1 MRPDS
6 PHPSFFHSLNALRFL
21 LAVCCLAGLVL
32 FIMLGVSS
40 IGTPLT
46 PGETITAGDLT
57 LSLNAEGRI
66 TGLYEGDTGGAN
78 HRANGRSTPLLSLVV
93 EESPGA
99 PVSTG
104 TDVHYRSQSWRYT
117 TRTAETGETA
127 RGSYLFRFSD
137 RIEVTVEVVQ
147 KPGYATL
154 EVTAIANPE
163 GKDVR
168 LVLWG
173 PLATDISAHVGETVG
188 VVSDRD
194 FAVGLVGVNA
204 RTLGGWPQQYPQ
216 TGLEAE
222 AVGDAGQGGACRY
235 DFAVCAALPTTFGS
249 MLQAYTRDYSVER
262 VFKAWSAGGNE
273 GPLPVAPLTGEQAR
287 HGQLVGSKVALFGVA
302 RGVTAVGDESLRDAM
317 DAAVLDRLGAIGS
330 GEDLPHPMVSKVWGK
345 RAEQANAPHLIFTD
359 LSSAN
364 LDSALTLAN
373 DLGWQTVYRNTGWGV
388 FDGGGLGVGSDFG
401 GNDAG
406 LRAAAQRAAQR
417 RVGLGSHSR
426 FGAIPGS
433 LAARHVADLLVTHYG
448 VLDGDLSPAATAL
461 RLKPYPG
468 ATSEELR
475 SAFSATGG
483 VVRIGEE
490 LIAYGSVT
498 PAAQGVLALASL
510 QRGHEG
516 TVEAAHADGA
526 RAGLLGRPAGQSG
539 YLAGPGL
546 LQDLLAPRLV
556 TRLNQ
561 GIRAFTFGSSAHLTR
576 GGYGALAQNLALAQV
591 WSGLAD
597 GEDFVLG
604 SATALPWTWHL
615 NTRYDWG
622 MTGADTVTADTDYH
636 RANQVYFRRNYLPPM
651 LGWWRLDS
659 ANEWRRALTQAAAFD
674 AGFAWFG
681 SVSEAGRLGAP
692 LRGEIRDWRNAQL
705 AGTFDRQS
713 RFLMQAPAAG
723 VRLDKVQHERGIGP
737 TWRLSDWAA
746 SGAAGG
752 RRSNGRYLAPQLRG
766 FPLTN
771 LARDARVTVSG
782 VLDSSYSGALAVDTH
797 TGVGTVAGEPG
808 LSGAGEWAIAGSAP
822 DKWIELAWDSPREL
836 RRIILF
842 DRALPDQNVSAGALT
857 FTHADGATST
867 LSVSGIAA
875 DGAPKVVDFA
885 PKTVRQVRFTLTA
898 VSGTA
903 PGLAEFVALGP
914 NPHYRD
920 GALAAGATVT
930 GVTAGEAARLTDGVI
945 AAGTDAFA
953 TLAGNS
959 AALDLGGQYYL
970 NGLTVWHYFGD
981 ARTYHDV
988 VFEVADNPGFTNSTI
1003 VFNNDTDNS
1012 LGLGAGTD
1020 AEYPETSAGKQVLF
1034 APLPGRYLRLWSGG
1048 NTVNDANHLTEV
1060 EVYGTGNGATDVAA
1074 GGITSGNAAAIGL
1087 GNAIDHDPA
1096 TLASV
1101 GTGAQYLQLDL
1112 GREKRVNSLLV
1123 LRDNADMRTY
1133 RGVVYRLSAT
1143 ADFSADV
1150 TTVFNNDN
1158 DNLHGLK
1165 LGESTDTAYQETANG
1180 RYVRFTPVTARYVRL
1195 YSAGSNYDNTNR
1207 YREVLVGTAQAGAA
1221 APSARQAPAT
1231 ASKSSSGGTLARSV
1245 AKSTKAKPT
1254 EKSTT
1259 PTLSSATVTGN
1270 TLTLT
1275 YDEALDGTSVPAS
1288 SAFAVKAGPSGSLAA
1303 ALADTMPVA
1312 VAGRT
1317 VILTLAAAVSM
1328 TDVVQVSYTA
1338 PESGKLQ
1345 DAVGNAAGN
1354 LTNQAVTNETPSA
1367 DKLITAGDLA
1377 LQIDSMGVVT
1387 GLREGSAAG
1396 TDHNVSAQS
1405 TTLVSLVVESAS
1417 TARASTGMSAH
1428 YKPTGLTYTAGTAG
1442 DGETARGVYTFSF
1455 ADNISAEVTAVEK
1468 AGYATLELTGLANPN
1483 GKDVRIVRWG
1493 PLTTDITESVGEM
1506 VGVVSDRDFAI
1517 GMLGVNAKTL
1527 GGWPREYQ
1535 GLSYASVAVG
1545 GNPWGS
1551 RQRAVRQGHKA
1562 ARAVITTF
1570 GTALHSFTR
1579 DFTVERVIETNRIEA
1594 ARAPKRRT
1602 PALTGARADAGRLVG
1617 SKVAVFGVSRADAG
1631 SGDASFREV
1640 LAAQAL
1646 DRVGVIELGEGLP
1659 HPIVGNVWA
1668 KRSKK
1673 AAAPYLILTDLSTS
1687 NLDTAAAW
1695 ATDIGWGTVYRDTA
1709 WGVWTDGSFG
1719 SVRSQFGGNASGLQ
1733 AGIDQAERGHV
1744 DLGTHSLFG
1753 FIPPSFAGDHP
1764 TKLMVTWEADLD
1776 ANITSNATSL
1786 TVRADAGTTG
1796 GELRGGIS
1804 SNDGYLRIGSEII
1817 RYRSRSRRRN
1827 NLKLGNLQRS
1837 REGTTAA
1844 AHSAGAQVGLLKRTS
1859 YSGFNNYHAELSLYD
1874 DELIPRL
1881 VAALNRGIGDF
1892 SFDGSEWLS
1901 ESKYGLLTQN
1911 LVMRKIY
1918 DDLADNEDFVH
1929 DMAMGN
1935 PYTWHLNSRYNWG
1948 ETGDDIRVAHQSY
1961 RWGNQVF
1968 FKRNLML
1975 RPRMVGWWNID
1986 NANEWRWALGKVSA
2000 FDAWF
2005 GYFGSAGD
2013 ASRYNANLRAEI
2025 RDWTNAIRAGAFDW
2039 PNRFVMQERYDYF
2052 RLDKVSYSRA
2062 LGPTWKLSD
2071 WATSGNSGGGRS
2083 NSRYIAP
2090 QMRGFPLTNLAPD
2103 AKVAVSGVLDNSYGG
2118 ALAVDTSTG
2127 ASSETN
2133 RYLTDT
2139 NGSGEWAIASSA
2151 TDKWIELS
2159 WDSARKI
2166 RRIILFD
2173 REFANQNTSAG
2184 TLTFTHADS
2193 STTTQAVTGISS
2205 DGSPKIVD
2213 FAQKTV
2219 TKVRFTLTGTSG
2231 TAPGLGEFVVLGPSS
2246 HYQSTTLAADGT
2258 VTGVTAGQ
2266 AGRVNDGA
2274 IAAGSTA
2281 FATLTDNNA
2290 VLDLGGQYNIGGLN
2304 VWHRLGGA
2312 SRQYHD
2318 VIFEIADN
2326 SDFDNATIVFNTD
2339 ADDSL
2344 GRGAGGDAAYAEG
2357 SAGKL
2362 VQFAPVPGRYVRLW
2376 SNGNTVDSGNH
2387 LTEVEVYGTGNGTT
2401 DVADSGVTSGN
2412 NAATNLANVIDHS
2425 LDSEMANAG
2434 DGAQYVQI
2442 DLGAVKT
2449 VNSLLVMRDDANAR
2463 TYKGVVYRLSET
2475 ANFSSGVTTVFHND
2489 NDNLHDLR
2497 LGESTDG
2504 EYEETENGRYVRF
2517 APARAR
2523 YVRLYSSGSD
2533 RDDSNR
2539 YREVLVGTEEA
2550 GTARPPLPVSIA
2562 VTERIVTPTAIAQ
2575 TAGDTLS
2582 GYAFAVG
2589 NLIDGVGLSETPT
2602 VDNLD
2607 SVTSGTSD
2615 SHVWVTG
2622 SQGSPHYFSNSNNP
2636 DPQFRLTLDG
2646 PHTLMALVVWGYQ
2659 GSANEATD
2667 FTVEFSTDGGQSY
2680 VATETVQT
2688 SALLGAAGAAGAGR
2702 LEFDETHEANHV
2714 RLTITSNARVR
2725 GFSTVGGDRVGMSE
2739 IRFVATAEPTETA
2752 SVAAANGSLVVLQNT
2767 AGTIDLSALAA
2778 GDMLTYAVA
2787 TQPANGTVS
2796 LMGSVATYTPNTDSF
2811 GSDSFGYG
2819 VTDAESNSDTGTIA
2833 VTVNRPP
2840 AAQDGTLL
2848 TQLGVAAEI
2857 DVSLLAS
2864 DLDDDTLSFRVG
2876 RQPDHG
2882 TALLRFQTGGN
2893 IVYTPEHGYTGA
2905 DSFTYI
2911 AEDGA
2916 GGMDTGTIT
2925 VTVSMPPPPPVTVTI
2940 ASTATFPTKDAFTV
2954 TLTFSKSVTG
2964 LEVGEVTVTNGT
2976 ASNFSGL
2983 GTTYTVTVTPAAG
2996 YAGAVT
3002 VSVAAGAA
3010 TAVGLGNAAA
3020 SQTFAVDT
3028 KAPALSS
3035 ATVTGSTLTLTYD
3048 EALDGTSVPASSA
3061 FAVKAGPSGS
3071 LAAALADTMPV
3082 AVSGRTVILTLA
3094 AAVSMTDVVQ
3104 VSYTA
3109 PESGKLQDAVGNA
3122 AGNLSAR
3129 TVINNTSPPPPPPG
3143 TFGRQTEYTW
3153 NAYTSAKPFATDFN
3167 DDGRG
3172 DLGVWVSPTGNWYIR
3187 YGNGAGQFSGQTSY
3201 NWRADPVAELFA
3213 GDFNNDG
3220 DGDIGV
3226 WTHSGVANFYVRYG
3240 DGTGQFAS
3248 SSQTVY
3254 SWYGIDLDGKA
3265 VAADFD
3271 GDGRHD
3277 IGVWEPAEGNW
3288 YIRYGD
3294 GAGQFRDQTVYKW
3307 KVAAGVRQFAG
3318 DFNNDGFGD
3327 IGVWDP
3333 SAGSWRIR
3341 YGDGTG
3347 QFSRET
3353 SYTWK
3358 VASGAHP
3365 IAADFDNDGYDD
3377 IGLWETGSGKWYI
3390 RYLQGSARGFTLAQR
3405 PSPAARGTIAAITLT
3420 TGRAS
3425 YREEVSGYF
3434 SHAETYT
3441 AVSGSSAIARVRVT
3455 GSLVTITPVAAGAT
3469 TVTVTAANGD
3479 TASTATQ
3486 TIAVTVRADSV
3497 PTESVVDDKLPDQ
3510 NVVWTG
3516 RGSNY
3521 ARQGMPIGNG
3531 TYSALVWAGS
3541 NRDLYLLLG
3550 ANDFWD
3556 ENIHL
3561 NRPGRI
3567 RIRYSG
3573 TPFDSGFRQELKLK
3587 EGEIVVTAGTNPAI
3601 ETRIWADANAPVI
3614 HIESERTGGT
3624 ADYTMTVSFE
3634 SSRPTQT
3641 NGDQG
3646 LLNYY
3651 DIDVDRHSPYTAI
3664 KRADRTETAGNVVYW
3679 YQRNANSYF
3688 DEVLE
3693 LQGLVASRHSDLL
3706 TGRTYGGR
3714 LEGEGF
3720 TASGTA
3726 VSKTGSS
3733 GRVAVTLHSEVV
3745 DSVAAWKT
3753 RLNALRVPFT
3763 TSIETQR
3770 TAHRTWWANFWNR
3783 SYIFASG
3790 DSDATN
3796 LTQKYVLT
3804 RYRQACAGRTPGM
3817 PLRFNGSIF
3826 TVGKSSDAD
3835 HRPWNSYHAFNQ
3847 RFAFWGMLPSGDF
3860 DLMQPNFDLYANSL
3874 QMAKDRVFAYWGPET
3889 KGAMWPEIVGL
3900 HGHVIG
3906 AEYAWSR
3913 DPTSHYWH
3921 DAPGTPDT
3929 PILSRATRHL
3939 YTSNVELVAMLLDY
3953 YEYTQDREFASTRL
3967 LPVAKEV
3974 LAFYFTRWEI
3984 AADGELHIDDAYSG
3998 EKDWNVDNPTADVSG
4013 LHKMLAGLL
4022 ALPADL
4028 TAAADRTDWTT
4039 KQGQLPAIPV
4049 SGGRLNTGENL
4060 VLGQETNNQ
4069 NLYPIFPMR
4078 LYGYGQPNLQVAVDS
4093 YNNRRGKFPTSG
4105 TQAWR
4110 HDAAHAAYLGL
4121 VTEAKT
4127 MVKGSLGAPTKSG
4140 WRFPTFSDGNPDG
4153 DPSVERSAI
4162 GKIAFQAMLLHPGA
4176 GNRVNLLNA
4185 WPSSWDV
4192 KFKLHAPGK
4201 VIVKGEKSQTGITY
4215 AVTPGSS
4222 SANVVVR
4229 GTLTETNATDTTT
4242 PPLSSAT
4249 VTGNTLTLIYNEAL
4263 DAASVPAAS
4272 AFAVQAGPSG
4282 SLVAAPLAAGN
4293 AVAVAGSS
4301 VTLTL
4306 ASAVAAG
4313 ATVTVSYTAP
4323 DTNPVRDA
4331 AGNAAGNLT
4340 NRAVT
4345 NETGLP
4351 KVAIASTAT
4360 FPTKDA
4366 FTVTLTFSK
4375 SVTGLEV
4382 GEVTVTNGT
4391 ASNFSGLGTTYT
4403 VTVTPAAG
4411 YAGAVTVSVAAGAA
4425 TAVGLGNAAASQTF
4439 AVDTKAPALSS
4450 ATVTGST
4457 LTLTYDEA
4465 LDGTS
4470 VPASSAF
4477 AVKAGPSGSLA
4488 AALADTMPVAVA
4500 GRTVILTLAAAV
4512 SMTDVVQVSYTAP
4525 ESGKLQDAVGNAA
4538 GNLTNQAVTNE
4549 TPSAD
4554 KLITA
4559 GDLALQIDSMG
4570 VVTGLREGSAA
4581 GTDHNVSA
4589 QSTTLVSLVVE
4600 SASTARVST
4609 GMSAH
4614 YKPTGLTYTAG
4625 TAGDGETARGVYTF
4639 SFADN
4644 ISAEVTAVEKAGYAT
4659 LELTGLANPNG
4670 KDVRIVRW
4678 GPLTTDITESVGE
4691 MVGVVSDRDFAIGM
4705 LGVNA
4710 KTLGGWPREYQGL
4723 SYASVAVGGN
4733 PWGSRQRAVR
4743 QGHKAARAVITTFG
4757 TALHSFTRDFTVER
4771 VIETNRIEAAR
4782 APKRRT
4788 PALTGAR
4795 ADAGRLVGSKVAVFG
4810 VSRADAGSGDASFR
4824 EVLAAQALDRVGVI
4838 ELGEGLP
4845 HPIVGNVWAKRSK
4858 KAAAPY
4864 LILTDLSTSNLD
4876 TAAAWATDIGWGTVY
4891 RDTAWG
4897 VWTDGSFGSVRSQFG
4912 GNASGLQAGIDQA
4925 ERGHVDLGTHSLFG
4939 FIPPSFAGD
4948 HPTKLMVTWE
4958 ADLDANIT
4966 NNATSLTVRPDD
4978 GTTAAELRGGISSND
4993 GYLRIGSEIIRY
5005 RSRSQSGNNL
5015 KLGNLQRSREGTTA
5029 AAHSAG
5035 AQVGLLR
5042 RTSYSGF
5049 NNYHAELSLYDD
5061 ELIPRLVAALNR
5073 GIGDFSFDGS
5083 EWLSES
5089 KYGLLTQNLVMR
5101 KIYDDLADNEDFVHD
5116 MAMGNPYTW
5125 HLNSRYNWGETGDDI
5140 RVAHQSYR
5148 WGNQVF
5154 FKRNLM
5160 LRPRMVG
5167 WWNIDNANEWRWAL
5181 GKASAFDA
5189 WFGYFGSAGDA
5200 SRYNANLRAEI
5211 RDWTNAIRAGAFDWP
5226 NRFVMQERY
5235 DYFRL
5240 DKVSYSRALGPTW
5253 KLSDWATS
5261 GNSGGGRSNSRYIAP
5276 QMRGFPLTNLA
5287 PDAKVAVSGVLDNSY
5302 GGALAVDT
5310 STGASS
5316 ETNRYLTDTNGS
5328 GEWAI
5333 ASSATDKWIEL
5344 SWDSARK
5351 IRRIILFDRE
5361 FANQNTSAGTL
5372 TFTHADSSTTTQAV
5386 TGISSDGSPKIVDF
5400 AQKTVTKVR
5409 FTLTGT
5415 SGTAPG
5421 LGEFVVLGPSSHYQ
5435 STTLAADGTVT
5446 GVTAGQAGRVNDGA
5460 IAAGSTAFAT
5470 LTDNNAVLDL
5480 GGQYNIGGLNVWH
5493 RLGGASRQYH
5503 DVIFE
5508 IADNSDFDNATIV
5521 FNTDADDSLGRGAGG
5536 DAAYA
5541 EGSAGKLVQF
5551 APVPGR
5557 YVRLWS
5563 NGNTVDSGNH
5573 LTEVEVYGTGNG
5585 TTDVAD
5591 SGVTSGNNAATNL
5604 ANVIDHS
5611 LDSEMANAGDG
5622 AQYVQIDL
5630 GAVKTVNS
5638 LLVMRDDANARTY
5651 KGVVYRLS
5659 ETANFSS
5666 GVTTVFHNDNDNLH
5680 DLRLGESTD
5689 GEYEETENGR
5699 YVRFAPARA
5708 RYVRLYSSG
5717 SDRDDSNRY
5726 REVLVGT
5733 EEAGTARPPLP
5744 VSIAVTERIVTPTA
5758 IAQTA
5763 GDTLSGYT
5771 FAVGNLIDGVG
5782 LSETPT
5788 VDNLDSVTSGTSD
5801 SHVWVTG
5808 SQASPHYFS
5817 NSNNPDPQFRLTLD
5831 GPHTLMALVVWGYQG
5846 SANEATD
5853 FTVEFS
5859 TDGGQ
5864 SYVATETVQTSA
5876 LLGAAGAAGAG
5887 RLEFD
5892 ETHEANHVRLTIT
5905 SNARVRGFS
5914 TVGGD
5919 RVGMSEIRFVAT
5931 AEPTETASVAAAN
5944 GSLVVLQNTA
5954 GTIDL
5959 SALAAGDMLTYA
5971 VATQPA
5977 NGTVSLMGS
5986 VATYTPNTDSF
5997 GSDSFGYG
6005 VTDAESN
6012 SDTGT
6017 IAVTVNRPPAAQD
6030 GTLLTQLGVAA
6041 EIDVSLLASDLDD
6054 DTLSFRVGRQP
6065 DHGTAL
6071 LRFQTGGNIVYT
6083 PEHGYTGADSFTY
6096 IAEDGA
6102 GGMDTGTITVTVSM
6116 PPPVTVTIAST
6127 ATFPTKDAFTVTL
6140 TFSKSVTGLEVG
6152 EVTVTNGT
6160 ASNFSGLGTTYTV
6173 TVTPAAGYAGAVT
6186 VSVAAGAATAVGL
6199 GNAAASQ
6206 TFAVDTKAP
6215 ALSSATVTG
6224 STLTL
6229 TYDEALDGTSV
6240 PASSAFAVKAGPSG
6254 SLAAALADTMPVAVS
6269 GRTVILTLAAAV
6281 SMTDVVQVSYTAPE
6295 SGKLQDAVG
6304 NAAGNLTNQ
6313 AVTNETA
6320 GALTLRV
6327 DAVAGDDT
6335 VNIAEKAAGFS
6346 IGGTTGAA
6354 AGVAVTVV
6362 LGTQTFTAVTSA
6374 ALTDHDDDTGTPEQ
6388 AAWSVDVAADAAYI
6402 TGASVALSVAAAK
6415 TGYTAPGPVT
6425 RTLTVDLS
6433 GPTAPSYSAPDS
6445 LKVGEAIT
6453 AATPAGGADIN
6464 RYTAADLPPGLAI
6477 DAASGAITGTPTAT
6491 ATATAAVT
6499 VTVSDTAGN
6508 PATVAL
6514 TFPAVAKGDQDL
6526 SGFAYSSPSVT
6537 FGATAPTLTAPTV
6550 LESAALSYTSTAA
6563 VCTVDASSGALALV
6577 AAGACTVTVSAAA
6590 TTNYNADT
6598 ATFEITVNPAG
6609 ALTLRVDAVAGDDTV
6624 NIAEKAAGFSIGGT
6638 TGAAAGVAVTVVL
6651 GTQTFTAVTS
6661 AALTDHDDDTGT
6673 PEQAAWSV
6681 DVAADAA
6688 YITGASVALSVAA
6701 AKTGFTAP
6709 TNVTRTLT
6717 VDLSGPTA
6725 PSYSAPDSLKV
6736 GEAITAATPA
6746 GGADINRYT
6755 AADLPPGLAI
6765 DAASGAITG
6774 TPTATT
6780 TATAAVT
6787 VTVSDTAG
6795 NPATVALT
6803 FPAVAKGDQDLSG
6816 FAYSSP
6822 SVTFG
6827 ATAPTL
6833 TAPTVLES
6841 AALSYTS
6848 TAAVCTVDASSG
6860 ALALVAAGACTV
6872 TVSAAATTNYN
6883 ADTATF
6889 EITVNPAGALTL
6901 RVAAVA
6907 GDDTVN
6913 IAEKAAGFSI
6923 GGTTGADA
6931 GVAVTVVLGTQTFTA
6946 VTSAALTDHDDDT
6959 GTPEQAA
6966 WSVDVAADAA
6976 YITGASVA
6984 LSVAA
6989 AKTGYTAPGPVTRTL
7004 TVDLS
7009 GPTAPS
7015 YSAPDSLKVGE
7026 AITAATPAGG
7036 ADINRYTA
7044 ADLPPGLAIDAASGA
7059 ITGTPTATTTATA
7072 AVTVTVRV
7080 ARRVADRHRDRGG
7093 GGGGGGGRAG
7103 NRAAGGVNG
7112 QPRRQVGGRVAV
7124 DVGAARRG
7132 RGGDGLAHLE

>member
-1673 AAAPYLILTDLSTS
+1673 AAAPYLILWDLSTS

-1733 AGIDQAERGHV
+1733 AAIDQAERGHV
-1744 DLGTHSLFG
+1744 DLGTHSVFG

-1764 TKLMVTWEADLD
+1764 TKLMVTWEADLN

-1859 YSGFNNYHAELSLYD
+1859 YLGFNNYHAELSLYD

-2517 APARAR
+2517 APAPAR

-2582 GYAFAVG
+2582 GDTFAVG

-2602 VDNLD
+2602 VDNLY
-2607 SVTSGTSD
+2607 SVTSGTSN

-2622 SQGSPHYFSNSNNP
+2622 SQGRPHYFSNSNNP

-3109 PESGKLQDAVGNA
+3109 PGTNPVRDAAENA
-3122 AGNLSAR
+3122 AENLTDRAVDNETVAAMPTSIVSGDLTIDLDTQGRIIALRSSDSVDYLAAGYTPALLKLIVADSATAVASTAEQLLPSSANRSVSDDELYYLRYDYGIVVNLQIMEFGNYASLELLSIDNPQNKDIRVAMWGPYEVTIGEQVADVVGVAYSRDYAIGIQAANEKTLGGAPYEFTNSSNRSDFDHSANSPDPTQGKGIGGTRVALNKYWLSAAR
-3129 TVINNTSPPPPPPG
+3129 VT
-3143 TFGRQTEYTW
+3143 TFGSVLQAYSRDYSADRVMKTTLVDSLRGERLVEGITDTSHDLYPHRELAGSKIALFGLPRRGNEAFGLNRRQVFKHEILRVIHDIELREGLPY
-3153 NAYTSAKPFATDFN
+3153 S
-3167 DDGRG
+3167 
-3172 DLGVWVSPTGNWYIR
+3172 TGNGGLWSRFADDSKQKILHYYNNSDKASEVLSAGLDSQYIWKDPA
-3187 YGNGAGQFSGQTSY
+3187 GVFKHNGFEYAPKSGT
-3201 NWRADPVAELFA
+3201 VAELRQSIETVQGQGVRWGNHILPGFAVLIRPFQDALAPSGAPLESAISTRASDLGTWARTTTVSALTATSNTITITGRNDSFKRLQNTGSSNPRRGYARIGNEIVTYTGGSEVGDNNYQLTGVTRGAYGTTAASYSAGTKIYTLSGNFDYNSFYWGAPAVRDMADAVADSVNDTGMDFISFDGIESYWNNMYGELTANAFYKTVFDNLTSKELSGEASRMTHYNWHFHDRWMWGEKNTQVLRGTFPYQFSNNVMFGRNLLPYHTGGFFGSNNTDKDFEWLGSKIAAMDAGVLVRSSGLDSSERAALKRWIEATESGAFSDVQRARMLPWESAFALDEVSDGRRWRLWSRGMALTYGADNVVSGVTYGNPGRIPEKTNPFYVARPWAGFSARNVA
-3213 GDFNNDG
+3213 GDALVTTSSKRDAGFQGDNAVDGLIGYYKPEHYQG
-3220 DGDIGV
+3220 DGEVSEWHTASDDTERWIKLT
-3226 WTHSGVANFYVRYG
+3226 W
-3240 DGTGQFAS
+3240 DG
-3248 SSQTVY
+3248 SQ
-3254 SWYGIDLDGKA
+3254 
-3265 VAADFD
+3265 
-3271 GDGRHD
+3271 
-3277 IGVWEPAEGNW
+3277 
-3288 YIRYGD
+3288 
-3294 GAGQFRDQTVYKW
+3294 
-3307 KVAAGVRQFAG
+3307 
-3318 DFNNDGFGD
+3318 
-3327 IGVWDP
+3327 
-3333 SAGSWRIR
+3333 RIR
-3341 YGDGTG
+3341 AVLLADRSHPDNNVTG
-3347 QFSRET
+3347 YLLEFS
-3353 SYTWK
+3353 
-3358 VASGAHP
+3358 SG
-3365 IAADFDNDGYDD
+3365 
-3377 IGLWETGSGKWYI
+3377 S
-3390 RYLQGSARGFTLAQR
+3390 S
-3405 PSPAARGTIAAITLT
+3405 
-3420 TGRAS
+3420 
-3425 YREEVSGYF
+3425 
-3434 SHAETYT
+3434 
-3441 AVSGSSAIARVRVT
+3441 VSGSSLPSRSKYKVHQFVGRDSTFLKVVIT
-3455 GSLVTITPVAAGAT
+3455 GH
-3469 TVTVTAANGD
+3469 
-3479 TASTATQ
+3479 
-3486 TIAVTVRADSV
+3486 
-3497 PTESVVDDKLPDQ
+3497 
-3510 NVVWTG
+3510 
-3516 RGSNY
+3516 
-3521 ARQGMPIGNG
+3521 QG
-3531 TYSALVWAGS
+3531 TS
-3541 NRDLYLLLG
+3541 
-3550 ANDFWD
+3550 
-3556 ENIHL
+3556 
-3561 NRPGRI
+3561 PG
-3567 RIRYSG
+3567 
-3573 TPFDSGFRQELKLK
+3573 L
-3587 EGEIVVTAGTNPAI
+3587 GEIVVIADDAEFKGDLTGSAVVESGYSGADSGNLFDGNMNGANHIGLGDGSRSLVIDLEDDRYFVDGLNVWHLYREGSPRDYHDVIYQLSNDASFGSGVTTVFNNDDDDSADQGTGSDPRFKELAEGKPVYFPPVKARYVRLWSSGNTVNSSNHYTEVEVYGMKNLANGKTPTTDGRSDTHSRIASATDSTYASSSLYWHVGKGKKYAQIDVGRSRWMDSLRVWHYFGDKRRYHDVIFQLSNDASFGSGVTTVFNNDLNNSAGLGAGT
-3601 ETRIWADANAPVI
+3601 
-3614 HIESERTGGT
+3614 
-3624 ADYTMTVSFE
+3624 
-3634 SSRPTQT
+3634 
-3641 NGDQG
+3641 
-3646 LLNYY
+3646 
-3651 DIDVDRHSPYTAI
+3651 
-3664 KRADRTETAGNVVYW
+3664 
-3679 YQRNANSYF
+3679 
-3688 DEVLE
+3688 
-3693 LQGLVASRHSDLL
+3693 
-3706 TGRTYGGR
+3706 
-3714 LEGEGF
+3714 
-3720 TASGTA
+3720 
-3726 VSKTGSS
+3726 
-3733 GRVAVTLHSEVV
+3733 
-3745 DSVAAWKT
+3745 
-3753 RLNALRVPFT
+3753 
-3763 TSIETQR
+3763 
-3770 TAHRTWWANFWNR
+3770 
-3783 SYIFASG
+3783 
-3790 DSDATN
+3790 
-3796 LTQKYVLT
+3796 
-3804 RYRQACAGRTPGM
+3804 
-3817 PLRFNGSIF
+3817 
-3826 TVGKSSDAD
+3826 
-3835 HRPWNSYHAFNQ
+3835 
-3847 RFAFWGMLPSGDF
+3847 
-3860 DLMQPNFDLYANSL
+3860 
-3874 QMAKDRVFAYWGPET
+3874 
-3889 KGAMWPEIVGL
+3889 
-3900 HGHVIG
+3900 
-3906 AEYAWSR
+3906 
-3913 DPTSHYWH
+3913 
-3921 DAPGTPDT
+3921 
-3929 PILSRATRHL
+3929 
-3939 YTSNVELVAMLLDY
+3939 
-3953 YEYTQDREFASTRL
+3953 
-3967 LPVAKEV
+3967 
-3974 LAFYFTRWEI
+3974 
-3984 AADGELHIDDAYSG
+3984 DGEYD
-3998 EKDWNVDNPTADVSG
+3998 E
-4013 LHKMLAGLL
+4013 
-4022 ALPADL
+4022 
-4028 TAAADRTDWTT
+4028 
-4039 KQGQLPAIPV
+4039 
-4049 SGGRLNTGENL
+4049 
-4060 VLGQETNNQ
+4060 
-4069 NLYPIFPMR
+4069 
-4078 LYGYGQPNLQVAVDS
+4078 
-4093 YNNRRGKFPTSG
+4093 
-4105 TQAWR
+4105 
-4110 HDAAHAAYLGL
+4110 
-4121 VTEAKT
+4121 
-4127 MVKGSLGAPTKSG
+4127 
-4140 WRFPTFSDGNPDG
+4140 
-4153 DPSVERSAI
+4153 
-4162 GKIAFQAMLLHPGA
+4162 
-4176 GNRVNLLNA
+4176 
-4185 WPSSWDV
+4185 
-4192 KFKLHAPGK
+4192 
-4201 VIVKGEKSQTGITY
+4201 
-4215 AVTPGSS
+4215 
-4222 SANVVVR
+4222 
-4229 GTLTETNATDTTT
+4229 
-4242 PPLSSAT
+4242 T
-4249 VTGNTLTLIYNEAL
+4249 VTGKIVHFAPVQARYVRLYSNGSTKNSGNHYTEIMVGQGSESRELEGDTRAPELQSAAVYGSTLTLTYNEAL
-4263 DAASVPAAS
+4263 DEGSVPARTAYTVKAGPTGSLTTVDLATSDAVAVSGQTVTLTLASAVTPEQTVTVTYTAPATDPVQDALGNAVANLDAQAVANNTVRPTATIASAATFPTKDAFAVTITFSEAVTGFAAADVAVTHGTAAASFTSNTTTAYTIAVTPVADYDGDVTVAVAADAATGDNGVGNAAVSATFAADTRAPGLATATVNGTALTLTYNADLDANSTPAAS
-4272 AFAVQAGPSG
+4272 AYTVKAGPTGSLTTVDLATSNPVAVSGKTVTLALASAVTHGQTVTVSYTAPATNPVRDAVGNNVENLTDRAVDNETAKPLLPMATSIVSGDLTIDLDTQGRITALRSSDNVDYLAADYTPALLKLIVADSATAEASTAEQLLPSSAQRLVSDRELYDMGYDHGIIAHLRVKEFNDYASLELLSIDNPQNKDIRVAMWGPYELTIGEQVADVAGVAYSRDFAIGIQAANEKTLGGAPYEFTNDQKVSSFDYSANASEGSTHRSRNGQNVYWISAARLTGFGSVLQAYSRDYTEDRMAKTVGFATIYGTASERFVGGVEEGHPLYTNSALSGSKIALFGLKRGGNEEGGLNRRQVFKQEILGVIHGIELDESLPYTTGNGGVWSRFADDSKQKILHFSSSNSSNATTAVSAGLDSVYIWKGAAGVFVHNGFEYKPISTYGGSYSLLRTEVQANQALGVRWGNHILPGFANYGRPSRGNPPAFSAAPVDRFISSRPEDLAESTRTTIVSALGSSDTAITIVGQGFGDDDSRVYAQLGRELVAYSGYDETEDGNTRLTGVTRGIYRTTATSHATGTVIRKLADPYGDGSYRSFSWGSNGAADMGRALAESINDTGMDFISLDGIESFTHNQHGLLSMNVFYKTLFDTLDSKELSGEASRISHYNWHFHDRWMWGEQDTQMLQGTFAYQFSNIVMFSRNFLPNHTGGFFGSNNTDKDFEWLGSKIAAMDAGVLVRRRSSGLDSSERAALKRWIEATESGAFSDVQRARMLPWESAFALDEVSDGRRWRLWSRGMALTYGADNVVSGVTYGNPGRIPEKTNPFYVARPWAGFGTRNIAGDALVDTSSERDSSFQGDNVVDGFVGYYKPEHYQGDGEVSEWHTASDDTERWIKLTWDGSQRIRAVLLADRSDPDNNVTGYRLEFSSGSSVSGSSLPSRSKYKEHQFVGRDSTFLKVVITGHQGTSPGLGEIVVIADDAEFKGDLTGSAVVESGYSGADSGNLFDGNMNGANHIGLGDGSRSLVIDLEDDRYFVDGLNIWHLYREGSPRDYHDVIYQLSNDASFGSGVTTVFNNDDDDSADQGTGSDPRFRELAEGKPVYFPPVKARYVRLWSSGNTVNSSNHYTEVEVYGMKNLANGKTPTTDGQSDTSSGIARATDSTYASSGSYWAVGDGKKYAQIDVGRSRWMDSLRVWHYFGDKRRYHDVIFQLSNDASFGSGVTTVFNNDLNNSAGLGAGTDGEYDETVTGKIVHFAPVQARYVRLYSNGNTENSGNHYTEIMVGQGSESRELEGDTRAPELQSAAVYGSTLTLTYNEALDGTSVPASSAFAVKAGPSG

-4301 VTLTL
+4301 V
-4306 ASAVAAG
+4306 
-4313 ATVTVSYTAP
+4313 
-4323 DTNPVRDA
+4323 
-4331 AGNAAGNLT
+4331 
-4340 NRAVT
+4340 
-4345 NETGLP
+4345 
-4351 KVAIASTAT
+4351 
-4360 FPTKDA
+4360 
-4366 FTVTLTFSK
+4366 
-4375 SVTGLEV
+4375 
-4382 GEVTVTNGT
+4382 
-4391 ASNFSGLGTTYT
+4391 
-4403 VTVTPAAG
+4403 
-4411 YAGAVTVSVAAGAA
+4411 
-4425 TAVGLGNAAASQTF
+4425 
-4439 AVDTKAPALSS
+4439 
-4450 ATVTGST
+4450 
-4457 LTLTYDEA
+4457 
-4465 LDGTS
+4465 
-4470 VPASSAF
+4470 
-4477 AVKAGPSGSLA
+4477 
-4488 AALADTMPVAVA
+4488 
-4500 GRTVILTLAAAV
+4500 ILTLAAAV

-4525 ESGKLQDAVGNAA
+4525 DTNPIRDEAGNAA

-4549 TPSAD
+4549 T
-4554 KLITA
+4554 
-4559 GDLALQIDSMG
+4559 
-4570 VVTGLREGSAA
+4570 
-4581 GTDHNVSA
+4581 
-4589 QSTTLVSLVVE
+4589 
-4600 SASTARVST
+4600 
-4609 GMSAH
+4609 
-4614 YKPTGLTYTAG
+4614 
-4625 TAGDGETARGVYTF
+4625 
-4639 SFADN
+4639 
-4644 ISAEVTAVEKAGYAT
+4644 
-4659 LELTGLANPNG
+4659 
-4670 KDVRIVRW
+4670 
-4678 GPLTTDITESVGE
+4678 
-4691 MVGVVSDRDFAIGM
+4691 
-4705 LGVNA
+4705 
-4710 KTLGGWPREYQGL
+4710 
-4723 SYASVAVGGN
+4723 
-4733 PWGSRQRAVR
+4733 
-4743 QGHKAARAVITTFG
+4743 
-4757 TALHSFTRDFTVER
+4757 
-4771 VIETNRIEAAR
+4771 
-4782 APKRRT
+4782 
-4788 PALTGAR
+4788 
-4795 ADAGRLVGSKVAVFG
+4795 
-4810 VSRADAGSGDASFR
+4810 
-4824 EVLAAQALDRVGVI
+4824 
-4838 ELGEGLP
+4838 
-4845 HPIVGNVWAKRSK
+4845 
-4858 KAAAPY
+4858 
-4864 LILTDLSTSNLD
+4864 
-4876 TAAAWATDIGWGTVY
+4876 
-4891 RDTAWG
+4891 
-4897 VWTDGSFGSVRSQFG
+4897 
-4912 GNASGLQAGIDQA
+4912 
-4925 ERGHVDLGTHSLFG
+4925 
-4939 FIPPSFAGD
+4939 
-4948 HPTKLMVTWE
+4948 
-4958 ADLDANIT
+4958 
-4966 NNATSLTVRPDD
+4966 
-4978 GTTAAELRGGISSND
+4978 
-4993 GYLRIGSEIIRY
+4993 
-5005 RSRSQSGNNL
+5005 
-5015 KLGNLQRSREGTTA
+5015 
-5029 AAHSAG
+5029 
-5035 AQVGLLR
+5035 
-5042 RTSYSGF
+5042 
-5049 NNYHAELSLYDD
+5049 
-5061 ELIPRLVAALNR
+5061 
-5073 GIGDFSFDGS
+5073 
-5083 EWLSES
+5083 
-5089 KYGLLTQNLVMR
+5089 
-5101 KIYDDLADNEDFVHD
+5101 
-5116 MAMGNPYTW
+5116 
-5125 HLNSRYNWGETGDDI
+5125 
-5140 RVAHQSYR
+5140 
-5148 WGNQVF
+5148 
-5154 FKRNLM
+5154 
-5160 LRPRMVG
+5160 
-5167 WWNIDNANEWRWAL
+5167 
-5181 GKASAFDA
+5181 
-5189 WFGYFGSAGDA
+5189 
-5200 SRYNANLRAEI
+5200 
-5211 RDWTNAIRAGAFDWP
+5211 
-5226 NRFVMQERY
+5226 
-5235 DYFRL
+5235 
-5240 DKVSYSRALGPTW
+5240 
-5253 KLSDWATS
+5253 
-5261 GNSGGGRSNSRYIAP
+5261 
-5276 QMRGFPLTNLA
+5276 
-5287 PDAKVAVSGVLDNSY
+5287 
-5302 GGALAVDT
+5302 
-5310 STGASS
+5310 
-5316 ETNRYLTDTNGS
+5316 
-5328 GEWAI
+5328 
-5333 ASSATDKWIEL
+5333 
-5344 SWDSARK
+5344 
-5351 IRRIILFDRE
+5351 
-5361 FANQNTSAGTL
+5361 
-5372 TFTHADSSTTTQAV
+5372 
-5386 TGISSDGSPKIVDF
+5386 
-5400 AQKTVTKVR
+5400 
-5409 FTLTGT
+5409 
-5415 SGTAPG
+5415 
-5421 LGEFVVLGPSSHYQ
+5421 
-5435 STTLAADGTVT
+5435 
-5446 GVTAGQAGRVNDGA
+5446 
-5460 IAAGSTAFAT
+5460 
-5470 LTDNNAVLDL
+5470 
-5480 GGQYNIGGLNVWH
+5480 
-5493 RLGGASRQYH
+5493 
-5503 DVIFE
+5503 
-5508 IADNSDFDNATIV
+5508 
-5521 FNTDADDSLGRGAGG
+5521 
-5536 DAAYA
+5536 
-5541 EGSAGKLVQF
+5541 
-5551 APVPGR
+5551 
-5557 YVRLWS
+5557 
-5563 NGNTVDSGNH
+5563 
-5573 LTEVEVYGTGNG
+5573 
-5585 TTDVAD
+5585 
-5591 SGVTSGNNAATNL
+5591 
-5604 ANVIDHS
+5604 
-5611 LDSEMANAGDG
+5611 
-5622 AQYVQIDL
+5622 
-5630 GAVKTVNS
+5630 
-5638 LLVMRDDANARTY
+5638 
-5651 KGVVYRLS
+5651 
-5659 ETANFSS
+5659 
-5666 GVTTVFHNDNDNLH
+5666 
-5680 DLRLGESTD
+5680 
-5689 GEYEETENGR
+5689 
-5699 YVRFAPARA
+5699 
-5708 RYVRLYSSG
+5708 
-5717 SDRDDSNRY
+5717 
-5726 REVLVGT
+5726 
-5733 EEAGTARPPLP
+5733 
-5744 VSIAVTERIVTPTA
+5744 
-5758 IAQTA
+5758 
-5763 GDTLSGYT
+5763 
-5771 FAVGNLIDGVG
+5771 
-5782 LSETPT
+5782 
-5788 VDNLDSVTSGTSD
+5788 
-5801 SHVWVTG
+5801 
-5808 SQASPHYFS
+5808 
-5817 NSNNPDPQFRLTLD
+5817 
-5831 GPHTLMALVVWGYQG
+5831 
-5846 SANEATD
+5846 
-5853 FTVEFS
+5853 
-5859 TDGGQ
+5859 
-5864 SYVATETVQTSA
+5864 
-5876 LLGAAGAAGAG
+5876 
-5887 RLEFD
+5887 
-5892 ETHEANHVRLTIT
+5892 
-5905 SNARVRGFS
+5905 
-5914 TVGGD
+5914 
-5919 RVGMSEIRFVAT
+5919 
-5931 AEPTETASVAAAN
+5931 
-5944 GSLVVLQNTA
+5944 
-5954 GTIDL
+5954 
-5959 SALAAGDMLTYA
+5959 
-5971 VATQPA
+5971 
-5977 NGTVSLMGS
+5977 
-5986 VATYTPNTDSF
+5986 
-5997 GSDSFGYG
+5997 
-6005 VTDAESN
+6005 
-6012 SDTGT
+6012 
-6017 IAVTVNRPPAAQD
+6017 
-6030 GTLLTQLGVAA
+6030 
-6041 EIDVSLLASDLDD
+6041 
-6054 DTLSFRVGRQP
+6054 
-6065 DHGTAL
+6065 
-6071 LRFQTGGNIVYT
+6071 
-6083 PEHGYTGADSFTY
+6083 
-6096 IAEDGA
+6096 
-6102 GGMDTGTITVTVSM
+6102 
-6116 PPPVTVTIAST
+6116 
-6127 ATFPTKDAFTVTL
+6127 
-6140 TFSKSVTGLEVG
+6140 
-6152 EVTVTNGT
+6152 
-6160 ASNFSGLGTTYTV
+6160 
-6173 TVTPAAGYAGAVT
+6173 
-6186 VSVAAGAATAVGL
+6186 
-6199 GNAAASQ
+6199 
-6206 TFAVDTKAP
+6206 
-6215 ALSSATVTG
+6215 
-6224 STLTL
+6224 
-6229 TYDEALDGTSV
+6229 
-6240 PASSAFAVKAGPSG
+6240 
-6254 SLAAALADTMPVAVS
+6254 
-6269 GRTVILTLAAAV
+6269 
-6281 SMTDVVQVSYTAPE
+6281 
-6295 SGKLQDAVG
+6295 
-6304 NAAGNLTNQ
+6304 
-6313 AVTNETA
+6313 
-6320 GALTLRV
+6320 
-6327 DAVAGDDT
+6327 
-6335 VNIAEKAAGFS
+6335 
-6346 IGGTTGAA
+6346 
-6354 AGVAVTVV
+6354 
-6362 LGTQTFTAVTSA
+6362 
-6374 ALTDHDDDTGTPEQ
+6374 
-6388 AAWSVDVAADAAYI
+6388 
-6402 TGASVALSVAAAK
+6402 
-6415 TGYTAPGPVT
+6415 
-6425 RTLTVDLS
+6425 
-6433 GPTAPSYSAPDS
+6433 
-6445 LKVGEAIT
+6445 
-6453 AATPAGGADIN
+6453 
-6464 RYTAADLPPGLAI
+6464 
-6477 DAASGAITGTPTAT
+6477 
-6491 ATATAAVT
+6491 
-6499 VTVSDTAGN
+6499 
-6508 PATVAL
+6508 
-6514 TFPAVAKGDQDL
+6514 
-6526 SGFAYSSPSVT
+6526 
-6537 FGATAPTLTAPTV
+6537 
-6550 LESAALSYTSTAA
+6550 
-6563 VCTVDASSGALALV
+6563 
-6577 AAGACTVTVSAAA
+6577 
-6590 TTNYNADT
+6590 
-6598 ATFEITVNPAG
+6598 
-6609 ALTLRVDAVAGDDTV
+6609 
-6624 NIAEKAAGFSIGGT
+6624 
-6638 TGAAAGVAVTVVL
+6638 
-6651 GTQTFTAVTS
+6651 
-6661 AALTDHDDDTGT
+6661 
-6673 PEQAAWSV
+6673 
-6681 DVAADAA
+6681 
-6688 YITGASVALSVAA
+6688 
-6701 AKTGFTAP
+6701 
-6709 TNVTRTLT
+6709 
-6717 VDLSGPTA
+6717 
-6725 PSYSAPDSLKV
+6725 
-6736 GEAITAATPA
+6736 
-6746 GGADINRYT
+6746 
-6755 AADLPPGLAI
+6755 
-6765 DAASGAITG
+6765 
-6774 TPTATT
+6774 
-6780 TATAAVT
+6780 
-6787 VTVSDTAG
+6787 
-6795 NPATVALT
+6795 
-6803 FPAVAKGDQDLSG
+6803 
-6816 FAYSSP
+6816 
-6822 SVTFG
+6822 
-6827 ATAPTL
+6827 
-6833 TAPTVLES
+6833 
-6841 AALSYTS
+6841 
-6848 TAAVCTVDASSG
+6848 
-6860 ALALVAAGACTV
+6860 
-6872 TVSAAATTNYN
+6872 
-6883 ADTATF
+6883 
-6889 EITVNPAGALTL
+6889 AGALTL

-6923 GGTTGADA
+6923 G
-6931 GVAVTVVLGTQTFTA
+6931 
-6946 VTSAALTDHDDDT
+6946 
-6959 GTPEQAA
+6959 
-6966 WSVDVAADAA
+6966 
-6976 YITGASVA
+6976 
-6984 LSVAA
+6984 
-6989 AKTGYTAPGPVTRTL
+6989 
-7004 TVDLS
+7004 
-7009 GPTAPS
+7009 
-7015 YSAPDSLKVGE
+7015 
-7026 AITAATPAGG
+7026 
-7036 ADINRYTA
+7036 
-7044 ADLPPGLAIDAASGA
+7044 
-7059 ITGTPTATTTATA
+7059 
-7072 AVTVTVRV
+7072 
-7080 ARRVADRHRDRGG
+7080 RRVADRHRDRGG